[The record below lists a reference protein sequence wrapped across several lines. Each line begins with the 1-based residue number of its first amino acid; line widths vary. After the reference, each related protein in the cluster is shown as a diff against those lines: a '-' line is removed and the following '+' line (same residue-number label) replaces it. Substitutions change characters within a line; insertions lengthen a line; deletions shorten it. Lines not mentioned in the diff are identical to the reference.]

1 MKIDTQK
8 LIHLRNTKAWSQQH
22 LADVSGLS
30 LRTIQ
35 RIEKTQSA
43 SQDSVK
49 AIAAAFDVTP
59 DRLLID
65 ESVQVMPQLSQSED
79 HSLPHPHPHPH
90 PKSSGRDGFFASQ
103 QNLMWLI
110 IAIITTLCV
119 TVYWSQSVNA
129 NDSAKKVVEAGALVD
144 IDETT
149 LQDGLEWLELVDT
162 QQYEKSWDESSPI
175 FRTSVT
181 QAKWVEAM
189 LLVRKPFGEAD
200 SRKLEAAQAPASLP
214 GLPDGEYLILTF
226 TTKFSASSLS
236 STETLSLVKEDGHYR
251 AIGYFIR

>member
-1 MKIDTQK
+1 MHMKIDTQK

-65 ESVQVMPQLSQSED
+65 ESVQVLPQLSQSRE
-79 HSLPHPHPHPH
+79 HSLPHPQ
-90 PKSSGRDGFFASQ
+90 SSGRDGFFASQ

-144 IDETT
+144 IDEVT

-189 LLVRKPFGEAD
+189 QLVRKPFGEAD

>member
-1 MKIDTQK
+1 MDMKIDTQK
-8 LIHLRNTKAWSQQH
+8 LIQLRNTKAWSQQH

-65 ESVQVMPQLSQSED
+65 ESAQAAPQLSLSGNHPQ
-79 HSLPHPHPHPH
+79 PHP
-90 PKSSGRDGFFASQ
+90 SVRNGFPISQ

-110 IAIITTLCV
+110 VAIVITLCV

-162 QQYEKSWDESSPI
+162 QQYEQSWEESSPI

-189 LLVRKPFGEAD
+189 QLVRKPFGNTD

-226 TTKFSASSLS
+226 TTKFSASSTS
-236 STETLSLVKEDGHYR
+236 STETLSLVNEGGHYR